1 MIEMMKEVLND
12 DYLLGHLLEVL
23 SLGVVSCLAIF
34 VVIGVVSCILLLAYW
49 ILKKVRRKGWKY

>member
-12 DYLLGHLLEVL
+12 DYSLGH
-23 SLGVVSCLAIF
+23 LGVVSCLAIF

-49 ILKKVRRKGWKY
+49 ILKKVRRK

>member
-23 SLGVVSCLAIF
+23 SLGVVSA
-34 VVIGVVSCILLLAYW
+34 
-49 ILKKVRRKGWKY
+49 

>member
-34 VVIGVVSCILLLAYW
+34 VVIGVVSGILLLAYW
-49 ILKKVRRKGWKY
+49 ILKKVRRK

>member
-12 DYLLGHLLEVL
+12 NYLLGHLLEVL

-49 ILKKVRRKGWKY
+49 ILKKVRRK

>member
-49 ILKKVRRKGWKY
+49 ILKEILSKIS

>member
-23 SLGVVSCLAIF
+23 LLGVVSCLAIF

-49 ILKKVRRKGWKY
+49 ILKKVGRK